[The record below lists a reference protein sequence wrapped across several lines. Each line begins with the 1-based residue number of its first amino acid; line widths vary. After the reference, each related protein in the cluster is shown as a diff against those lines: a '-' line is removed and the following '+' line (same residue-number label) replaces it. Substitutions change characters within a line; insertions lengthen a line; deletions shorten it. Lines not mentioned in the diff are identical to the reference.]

1 MTSAVMTCAQAVQTI
16 ESMAASGIRSWVM
29 GGWGID
35 ALLERQ
41 TREHHDLDIL
51 VSTSDLPALDSWLLA
66 EGFARAHEW
75 EESRPVRL
83 DGWLWH
89 TAFVERHRDGR
100 EIDVHAI
107 RLEDHSISLA
117 TTDPWLLPDRPL
129 DANGTIGGRP
139 VSCVTPEAQRAM
151 HRGYEL
157 PEKHRQDLR
166 SLRLKG
172 KTIIQVRP

>member
-1 MTSAVMTCAQAVQTI
+1 MTSAVMTAAQAVQAI
-16 ESMAASGIRSWVM
+16 ESMVAVGVRTWVM

-35 ALLERQ
+35 ALLGRE

-51 VSTSDLPALDSWLLA
+51 VSTSDLPALDSWLRE

-75 EESRPVRL
+75 EESTPIPLEGR
-83 DGWLWH
+83 LWH

-107 RLEDHSISLA
+107 RVEDHSISLA
-117 TTDPWLLPDRPL
+117 TRDPWVLPSRPL
-129 DANGTIGGRP
+129 DAIGTIGGRP

-166 SLRLKG
+166 HLDRL
-172 KTIIQVRP
+172 